1 MAGEITLLLQRANG
15 GDRDA
20 ADQLFRRVE
29 AELRAIAARRR
40 QQFPPGLDA
49 GTTLLIDEAFC
60 RLVGGRAE
68 AAACPTDRREFFRFA
83 ATRIHNLLVDLA
95 RAEGARKRGGGR
107 ERVDADPI
115 DPGAFSASD
124 ISLLVDLQEALARF
138 ETFAPRDAELF
149 RVRYF
154 LDCTFEEAAGLV
166 GVSVAEAKRGFGR
179 AKLWLQRQL
188 RGYHDS

>member
-29 AELRAIAARRR
+29 AELRAIVARRR
-40 QQFPPGLDA
+40 RPFPPGLDA
-49 GTTLLIDEAFC
+49 DTTLLIDEAFC
-60 RLVGGRAE
+60 RLVGTPAE
-68 AAACPTDRREFFRFA
+68 AASPADRREFFRFA

-95 RAEGARKRGGGR
+95 RAEGAQKRGGDR
-107 ERVDADPI
+107 KRVEADPV
-115 DPGAFSASD
+115 DPGAFSAD
-124 ISLLVDLQEALARF
+124 DVGLLVDLQDALARF

-154 LDCTFEEAAGLV
+154 LDCTFEEAARLL